1 MTIVITN
8 VLDSSQGFVWIFKF
22 NLDIIFPMA
31 TTYQL
36 NKSKYLLQN
45 ELIELKR
52 ILGLFKEKDL
62 RNTLLIELALSTGA
76 RATELLNLRWVDLDD
91 YESTVFIMGL
101 KGSNDR
107 EIPIK
112 KSLYTS
118 LKTLKSHNEKPE
130 DKVFKIS
137 YPRLVQIWNDYKPVH
152 KKFHSLRH
160 TFALN
165 LYKKTRD
172 LRLVQVALGHRNIQ
186 NTIVYAEYVYSTQE
200 LKRLIL

>member
-1 MTIVITN
+1 
-8 VLDSSQGFVWIFKF
+8 
-22 NLDIIFPMA
+22 MA
-31 TTYQL
+31 SPYQL
-36 NKSKYLLQN
+36 NKSKYLVLS
-45 ELIELKR
+45 EVTELKR
-52 ILGLFKEKDL
+52 VLGLFREKDL
-62 RNTLLIELALSTGA
+62 RNTLLIELALNSGA
-76 RATELLNLRWVDLDD
+76 RASELLNVKWTDLDD
-91 YESTVFIMGL
+91 QEATVFIKGL

-107 EIPIK
+107 EIPLK
-112 KSLYTS
+112 RSLFNS
-118 LKTLKSHNEKPE
+118 LKKLKTQQTKYDENL
-130 DKVFKIS
+130 FNIS
-137 YPRLVQIWNDYKPVH
+137 YPRLVQIWNDYRPVQ

>member
-1 MTIVITN
+1 
-8 VLDSSQGFVWIFKF
+8 
-22 NLDIIFPMA
+22 MA
-31 TTYQL
+31 TSYQL

-45 ELIELKR
+45 ELLELKR
-52 ILGLFKEKDL
+52 ILALFKEKDL
-62 RNTLLIELALSTGA
+62 RNTCLIETALSTGA
-76 RATELLNLRWVDLDD
+76 RASELLNLRWMDLDD
-91 YESTVFIMGL
+91 NESTLFIRGL

-107 EIPIK
+107 EIPVK
-112 KSLYTS
+112 KALYSGLKSL
-118 LKTLKSHNEKPE
+118 KEPHEKPE
-130 DKVFKIS
+130 HFVFKIS
-137 YPRLVQIWNDYKPVH
+137 YPRLVQIWNDYKPVQ

-200 LKRLIL
+200 LKKLIL

>member
-1 MTIVITN
+1 MTA
-8 VLDSSQGFVWIFKF
+8 S
-22 NLDIIFPMA
+22 
-31 TTYQL
+31 YQL

-45 ELIELKR
+45 ELVELKR
-52 ILGLFKEKDL
+52 ILGLFREKDL
-62 RNTLLIELALSTGA
+62 RNTLLIEVALNSGA
-76 RATELLNLRWVDLDD
+76 RASELLNIKWGDLDD
-91 YESTVFIMGL
+91 NESTVFLKGL

-107 EIPIK
+107 EIPLK
-112 KSLYTS
+112 KSLYS
-118 LKTLKSHNEKPE
+118 NLKKLKNHK
-130 DKVFKIS
+130 DKSDDRVFKIS
-137 YPRLVQIWNDYKPVH
+137 YPRLVQIWNEYKPVH